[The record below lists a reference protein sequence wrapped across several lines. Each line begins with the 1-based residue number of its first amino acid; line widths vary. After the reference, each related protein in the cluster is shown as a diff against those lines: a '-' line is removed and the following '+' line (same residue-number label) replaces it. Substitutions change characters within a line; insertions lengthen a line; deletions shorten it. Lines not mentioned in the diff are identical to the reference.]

1 MGKLVKMIER
11 LYLKDS
17 VAFSEVCLHPSAHF
31 NIFSGVSGSGKSV
44 LMESILALF
53 GLKECNANIIEANF
67 AESTI
72 TPLPED
78 FSSDDEVTL
87 KIIKKDKAKYFL
99 NSQNLSKKRT
109 REIFTP
115 FVRYI
120 TAHSVNELREQ
131 NLLCVLDSLVEEK
144 GYGELFGEFVSDF
157 EMLLKKECELE
168 KLRDE
173 EAHIADLR
181 EFAMYEISQIESVNP
196 KSGEYEE
203 LLEIKKSLSKKD
215 KTLEKINALKP
226 HIEAFGMIIS
236 CLEAMDKNKEIYG
249 EILREIEG
257 EISAEAERLEG
268 ISEDCIEGVLNRL
281 EALSNLVR
289 KYGSIDS
296 AISALGAKKSDLER
310 YNNISF
316 NKSALEGEIEK
327 LRECVEKK
335 AKQISK
341 ARENALPNFVKK
353 LAFYCDKLK
362 LNAPKITLSPKEI
375 SANGGDKIDIFLK
388 DSAIETLSS
397 GEFNR
402 LKLAIMSV
410 NLTKEC
416 GILILDEIDAN
427 LSGSESEG
435 VAEILS
441 SLSKKY
447 QIFAISHQSQMP
459 AFADNHYLISKKDGK
474 SVVTLLDKEGRVNEI
489 ARMISGANI
498 TQKALNFAKEKLA
511 HLK

>member
-1 MGKLVKMIER
+1 MIER
-11 LYLKDS
+11 LYIKDS
-17 VAFSEVCLHPSAHF
+17 IAFSEVCIMPSAKF

-44 LMESILALF
+44 LMEGILALF

-67 AESTI
+67 AESSI
-72 TPLPED
+72 APLPEEFLD
-78 FSSDDEVTL
+78 DDELTL

-99 NSQNLSKKRT
+99 NSQNLSKKRA

-144 GYGELFGEFVSDF
+144 GYERLFSEFVSDF
-157 EMLLKKECELE
+157 EMLLKKQGELE
-168 KLRDE
+168 KLKDE

-181 EFAMYEISQIESVNP
+181 EFALYEIAQIESVNP
-196 KSGEYEE
+196 KLGEYEE
-203 LLEIKKSLSKKD
+203 LLETKKSLSKKD

-226 HIEAFGMIIS
+226 HIEAFDAIIS
-236 CLEAMDKNKEIYG
+236 CLEGIDKNKEVYG
-249 EILREIEG
+249 EILHEIEG

-268 ISEDCIEGVLNRL
+268 IDESCIEEVLNRL
-281 EALSNLVR
+281 ESLSNLVR

-296 AISALGAKKSDLER
+296 ALSALSAKKADLER

-316 NKSALEGEIEK
+316 NKSALEKEIAN
-327 LRECVEKK
+327 LRECVEKR
-335 AKQISK
+335 AGQISK
-341 ARENALPNFVKK
+341 ARANALPNFNKK
-353 LAFYCDKLK
+353 LAFYCEKLK
-362 LNAPKITLSPKEI
+362 LNAPKITLSRKEI

-402 LKLAIMSV
+402 LKLAIMCV
-410 NLTKEC
+410 DLTKDC

-441 SLSKKY
+441 VLSKKY

-459 AFADNHYLISKKDGK
+459 AFADNHYLVSKKDGK
-474 SVVTLLDKEGRVNEI
+474 SEVVLLDKEGRVNEI

>member
-1 MGKLVKMIER
+1 MIER
-11 LYLKDS
+11 LYIKDS
-17 VAFSEVCLHPSAHF
+17 IAFSEVCITPSASF

-53 GLKECNANIIEANF
+53 GLKECNANIIEASF
-67 AESTI
+67 AESSR

-78 FSSDDEVTL
+78 FLSDDELTL

-99 NSQNLSKKRT
+99 NSQNLSKKRA
-109 REIFTP
+109 RELFSD
-115 FVRYI
+115 FVKYI
-120 TAHSVNELREQ
+120 SAHSVNELKEQ
-131 NLLCVLDSLVEEK
+131 NLLCVLDSLVEEE
-144 GYGELFGEFVSDF
+144 GFTRLFSEFKSDF
-157 EMLLKKECELE
+157 EMLLKKQGELK
-168 KLRDE
+168 KLQDE
-173 EAHIADLR
+173 EAHITDLR
-181 EFAMYEISQIESVNP
+181 EFALYEIAQIESVNP

-203 LLEIKKSLSKKD
+203 LLEVKKSLSKKD

-226 HIEAFGMIIS
+226 HVEAFSAIIA
-236 CLEAMDKNKEIYG
+236 CLEAMDKNKEIYV

-268 ISEDCIEGVLNRL
+268 ISEDSIEEVLNRL

-296 AISALGAKKSDLER
+296 ALLALEAKKADLER

-316 NKSALEGEIEK
+316 NKNALEKEIAN
-327 LRECVEKK
+327 LRERVENN
-335 AKQISK
+335 AGRVSK
-341 ARENALPNFVKK
+341 ARANALPSFSKK
-353 LAFYCDKLK
+353 LTFYCKKLK
-362 LNAPKITLSPKEI
+362 LNAPKITLSAKEI
-375 SANGGDKIDIFLK
+375 SANGGDKIDIFLS

-402 LKLAIMSV
+402 LRLAIMCV
-410 NLTKEC
+410 EVEFIDNC

-441 SLSKKY
+441 VLSKKY

-459 AFADNHYLISKKDGK
+459 AFADNHYLITKNENGSF
-474 SVVTLLDKEGRVNEI
+474 VELLDKKGRVDEI

-498 TQKALNFAKEKLA
+498 TQEALNFANKKLA